1 MCGHGSGRDPSTDRC
16 PLEQTA
22 VLILALFRLSHRGIT
37 GHRGRKELHPGI
49 ERGHAHKADC
59 GALGRKSEH
68 GKEEFLRICE
78 VVRADIIKKER
89 KDLNQLVGAPKTAP
103 GFFF

>member
-1 MCGHGSGRDPSTDRC
+1 MPTGADCSPDLSII
-16 PLEQTA
+16 QA
-22 VLILALFRLSHRGIT
+22 VSQRYHRT
-37 GHRGRKELHPGI
+37 RGRKELHPGI

-103 GFFF
+103 GFFLTIYSCMILEEYLL